1 MEVLGLVSTTN
12 PNALKIVFDEEQESI
27 DKGVTT
33 FTAEVSKH
41 FGLSEGNTAP
51 DLSMIKAGN
60 YFLYEGADGIAK
72 VFTIIDVTSD
82 SPDEIVS
89 FYAED
94 GGLDIIN
101 EIVGDYEAKDAM
113 IISKYFDLFL
123 KNTGFKIGINELGT
137 TYSRKLKWDGESSV
151 TERLRSVAHQFDHAE
166 INFSFKV
173 KGMRVTQK
181 RVNIYKKRGEETGI
195 TLELNRHVNR
205 ITATETIA
213 NLATSLSPKGSVP
226 ENKKEPITLKGHKYD
241 DGRFFVENG
250 FLRDRESNETW
261 SRFLSEGRGAVG
273 GYINK
278 PYTYDTTNVVTLRN
292 SAITELKKVSQ
303 VAKNFEIDIAV
314 LPDEVRIGDTINIV
328 NQKGELYLEAR
339 VLQLTRSRVED
350 KAVAVLGD
358 YLIKESGINEKLFE
372 LSEQMKNIPQGDSS
386 YLWIRYADDDKG
398 TGFSASPVNK
408 SYMAVKTVINQP
420 IPSDNVEDYEGL
432 WVLIQGEG
440 VPGEPGQ
447 DGEPTYTWIRYA
459 DNVSGGG
466 ISANPQGKKYIG
478 FAYNKD
484 TATPSNAP
492 KDYQWF
498 LAKGEDGVNGS
509 DGKNGVNGLPGAD
522 GKPTYT
528 WIKYANGANGEGMTE
543 SPTSSTFFIGIAV
556 NKLVQAESSNPSDYT
571 WSKFVGEDGDDGVP
585 GKPGA
590 DGKPTY
596 TWMKYADT
604 DKGTGMSNSPAGKD
618 YIGFAYNKA
627 TAAESNVATDYIWS
641 LIKGEDG
648 KNGLSITSVQS
659 LFYQST
665 SATSLVAGKWVTTA
679 PTWESGKFSWT
690 KTKTVFSDSTSS
702 ETVPVNITGGIGKDG
717 KPTYTWLMYADDDKG
732 KGISASPVGK
742 YFIGFAYN
750 KAVEKPS
757 TVAKDYTWS
766 AMYDEEKT
774 AELQN
779 QLNNLNY
786 VGTNLW
792 APNYYKDNVGYIGND
807 DLIVINDAYRY
818 TDYIP
823 TADFKK
829 ITRTVFVIPTA
840 AAGMRYHFYDKDKN
854 PISYIQPNVNRLGSI
869 TTDIPDNT
877 VFVRF
882 YATPKFGG
890 KIKVELGNKSTDY
903 SISPLDTPT
912 TGDLSNVQ
920 TELQQQLGSIVTPV
934 MQPNRPTAKEGL
946 VWWKTDVTGG
956 VIGIEKY
963 IGGKWE
969 KQVIQQETL
978 NIINLNAVKI
988 TGSEITGTEISG
1000 SALISTFDNTV
1011 SHGSPVRQRGTL
1023 TLDKGYALIKYEQ
1036 YNENTPNVII
1046 NKGETKMDE
1055 YGINTTLKDSNDK
1068 VLVFS
1073 QYGPLGINIDDR
1085 SKPYGRVSLG
1095 YNDLVA
1101 IPEKA
1106 FASNMYESGF
1116 AEYSSSALHQPR
1128 YSRNNRLV
1136 QLSGAIR
1143 NNNVVKSN
1151 VITTMAV
1158 LPVEVRP
1165 ARAVRVICQGSGMN
1179 RYLLTVTL
1187 EGELNLDRY
1196 GTNSQIDVTVGSW
1209 INIACTFVAGN

>member
-1 MEVLGLVSTTN
+1 MTKAFNGYFTDRNMEVLGLVSTTN

-41 FGLSEGNTAP
+41 FGLSEGNTTP
-51 DLSMIKAGN
+51 DLSMVQAGN
-60 YFLYEGADGIAK
+60 YFLYEGVDGIAK

-113 IISKYFDLFL
+113 VISKYFDLFL

-137 TYSRKLKWDGESSV
+137 TYSRKLKWDGEASV

-292 SAITELKKVSQ
+292 SAITELKKISQ
-303 VAKNFEIDIAV
+303 VAKNFEVDIAV

-432 WVLIQGEG
+432 WLLIQGEG
-440 VPGEPGQ
+440 VPGEPGK

-459 DNVSGGG
+459 DDVAGGG
-466 ISANPQGKKYIG
+466 ISDKPEGKMYIG
-478 FAYNKD
+478 FAHNKP
-484 TATPSNAP
+484 TPEPSNIP
-492 KDYQWF
+492 KDY
-498 LAKGEDGVNGS
+498 A
-509 DGKNGVNGLPGAD
+509 
-522 GKPTYT
+522 
-528 WIKYANGANGEGMTE
+528 
-543 SPTSSTFFIGIAV
+543 
-556 NKLVQAESSNPSDYT
+556 
-571 WSKFVGEDGDDGVP
+571 
-585 GKPGA
+585 
-590 DGKPTY
+590 
-596 TWMKYADT
+596 
-604 DKGTGMSNSPAGKD
+604 
-618 YIGFAYNKA
+618 
-627 TAAESNVATDYIWS
+627 
-641 LIKGEDG
+641 
-648 KNGLSITSVQS
+648 
-659 LFYQST
+659 
-665 SATSLVAGKWVTTA
+665 
-679 PTWESGKFSWT
+679 
-690 KTKTVFSDSTSS
+690 
-702 ETVPVNITGGIGKDG
+702 
-717 KPTYTWLMYADDDKG
+717 
-732 KGISASPVGK
+732 
-742 YFIGFAYN
+742 
-750 KAVEKPS
+750 
-757 TVAKDYTWS
+757 WS
-766 AMYDEEKT
+766 AMYDEAKMLELNEKVSVI
-774 AELQN
+774 EEQ
-779 QLNNLNY
+779 
-786 VGTNLW
+786 TNEISESL
-792 APNYYKDNVGYIGND
+792 
-807 DLIVINDAYRY
+807 DLLV
-818 TDYIP
+818 
-823 TADFKK
+823 
-829 ITRTVFVIPTA
+829 V
-840 AAGMRYHFYDKDKN
+840 
-854 PISYIQPNVNRLGSI
+854 
-869 TTDIPDNT
+869 
-877 VFVRF
+877 
-882 YATPKFGG
+882 
-890 KIKVELGNKSTDY
+890 
-903 SISPLDTPT
+903 
-912 TGDLSNVQ
+912 
-920 TELQQQLGSIVTPV
+920 PV
-934 MQPNRPTAKEGL
+934 MQPDRPIAKEGM

-969 KQVIQQETL
+969 KQIIQQDTL

-1000 SALISTFDNTV
+1000 STIISTFDEEIV
-1011 SHGSPVRQRGTL
+1011 PGSSVKRRGTL
-1023 TLDKGYALIKYEQ
+1023 KLDKGSLASDFEY
-1036 YNENTPNVII
+1036 YNI
-1046 NKGETKMDE
+1046 NQPSLVTAKGNARVSGDGLQTVMYDAQGKVTSGARYSDV
-1055 YGINTTLKDSNDK
+1055 GIS
-1068 VLVFS
+1068 
-1073 QYGPLGINIDDR
+1073 INMP
-1085 SKPYGRVSLG
+1085 SKPYGPVIL
-1095 YNDLVA
+1095 
-1101 IPEKA
+1101 
-1106 FASNMYESGF
+1106 
-1116 AEYSSSALHQPR
+1116 R
-1128 YSRNNRLV
+1128 YSDLLSINDTALTASTDWAVYSTSGVSQPIASRS
-1136 QLSGAIR
+1136 QGAITLSGAFKPLE
-1143 NNNVVKSN
+1143 NLPVTGVSESY
-1151 VITTMAV
+1151 VMAV
-1158 LPVEVRP
+1158 LPPGLRP
-1165 ARAVRVICQGSGMN
+1165 SKRAEFINAGSGL
-1179 RYLLTVTL
+1179 RKYLLTVYPNGNVEASRNVDLGGYTPF
-1187 EGELNLDRY
+1187 
-1196 GTNSQIDVTVGSW
+1196 NSGGFYSISCVFT
-1209 INIACTFVAGN
+1209 AETA

>member
-1 MEVLGLVSTTN
+1 MTKDFNGYFTDRNMEVLGLVSTTN
-12 PNALKIVFDEEQESI
+12 PNALKIVFDEEQDSI

-33 FTAEVSKH
+33 FAAEVSKH
-41 FGLSEGNTAP
+41 FGLSGGNTTP
-51 DLSMIKAGN
+51 DLSIIKAGN
-60 YFLYEGADGIAK
+60 YFLYEGVDGIAK

-113 IISKYFDLFL
+113 VISKYFDLFL

-137 TYSRKLKWDGESSV
+137 TYSRKLKWDGEASV

-181 RVNIYKKRGEETGI
+181 HVNIYKKRGEETGI

-226 ENKKEPITLKGHKYD
+226 ENKKDPITLKGHKYD

-303 VAKNFEIDIAV
+303 VAKNFEVDIAV

-432 WVLIQGEG
+432 WLLIQGEG
-440 VPGEPGQ
+440 VPGEPGK

-466 ISANPQGKKYIG
+466 ISANPEGKMYIG
-478 FAYNKD
+478 FAHNKP
-484 TATPSNAP
+484 TPEPSDIP
-492 KDYQWF
+492 KDY
-498 LAKGEDGVNGS
+498 A
-509 DGKNGVNGLPGAD
+509 
-522 GKPTYT
+522 
-528 WIKYANGANGEGMTE
+528 
-543 SPTSSTFFIGIAV
+543 
-556 NKLVQAESSNPSDYT
+556 
-571 WSKFVGEDGDDGVP
+571 
-585 GKPGA
+585 
-590 DGKPTY
+590 
-596 TWMKYADT
+596 
-604 DKGTGMSNSPAGKD
+604 
-618 YIGFAYNKA
+618 
-627 TAAESNVATDYIWS
+627 
-641 LIKGEDG
+641 
-648 KNGLSITSVQS
+648 
-659 LFYQST
+659 
-665 SATSLVAGKWVTTA
+665 
-679 PTWESGKFSWT
+679 
-690 KTKTVFSDSTSS
+690 
-702 ETVPVNITGGIGKDG
+702 
-717 KPTYTWLMYADDDKG
+717 
-732 KGISASPVGK
+732 
-742 YFIGFAYN
+742 
-750 KAVEKPS
+750 
-757 TVAKDYTWS
+757 WS
-766 AMYDEEKT
+766 AMYDEAKML
-774 AELQN
+774 ELQE
-779 QLNNLNY
+779 QLNGMNY

-792 APNYYKDNVGYIGND
+792 APNFYESKGNVGAIDINTGVPNTNANYI
-807 DLIVINDAYRY
+807 Y
-818 TDYIP
+818 TDRI
-823 TADFKK
+823 ALNGAKS
-829 ITRTVFVIPTA
+829 ITRTVFEIPTPTLS
-840 AAGMRYHFYDKDKN
+840 RVSFYKTDSDT
-854 PISYIQPNVNRLGSI
+854 SYITFANINMSTPGPV
-869 TTDIPDNT
+869 TVDIPPEANYI
-877 VFVRF
+877 RF
-882 YATPKFGG
+882 FKSRQDG
-890 KIKVELGNKSTDY
+890 KVKVELGNKATDY

-920 TELQQQLGSIVTPV
+920 TELQQQLGSIVVPV
-934 MQPNRPTAKEGL
+934 MQPNRPTPKEGM
-946 VWWKTDVTGG
+946 VWWKTDVTGD

-963 IGGKWE
+963 VGGKWE

-988 TGSEITGTEISG
+988 TGSEITGTEIAG
-1000 SALISTFDNTV
+1000 STLVSAFDNSV
-1011 SHGSPVRQRGTL
+1011 VQGSPIRRRGTL
-1023 TLDKGYALIKYEQ
+1023 TLAKGYALIKYEQ
-1036 YNENTPNVII
+1036 YDENSPDIVI
-1046 NKGETKMDE
+1046 NKGESRMDE
-1055 YGINTTLKDSNDK
+1055 YGISTILRDKNDNE
-1068 VLVFS
+1068 LVSS
-1073 QYGPLGINIDDR
+1073 QYGPLGININDR
-1085 SKPYGRVSLG
+1085 SKAYGSVNLG

-1101 IPEKA
+1101 INETA
-1106 FASNMYESGF
+1106 FTSNMYKPGFTQYDTSPSG
-1116 AEYSSSALHQPR
+1116 QPR

-1143 NNNVVKSN
+1143 NNVVVSGG
-1151 VITTMAV
+1151 VMAV

-1165 ARAVRVICQGSGMN
+1165 ERIIRIVSQGSSMN
-1179 RYLLTVTL
+1179 RYMMTI
-1187 EGELNLDRY
+1187 ESNGEISAKRY
-1196 GTNSQIDVTVGSW
+1196 GTTSPIDIPVGSW
-1209 INIACTFVAGN
+1209 LNIACAFVAGN

>member
-1 MEVLGLVSTTN
+1 MTKAFNGYFTDRNMEVLGLVSTTN

-33 FTAEVSKH
+33 FAAEVSKH
-41 FGLSEGNTAP
+41 FGLSEGNTTP
-51 DLSMIKAGN
+51 DLSMVQAGN
-60 YFLYEGADGIAK
+60 YFLYEGVDGIAK

-113 IISKYFDLFL
+113 VISKYFDLFL

-137 TYSRKLKWDGESSV
+137 TYSRKLKWDGEASV

-292 SAITELKKVSQ
+292 SAITELQKVSQ
-303 VAKNFEIDIAV
+303 VAKNFEVDIAV

-420 IPSDNVEDYEGL
+420 APSDNVEDYEGL

-440 VPGEPGQ
+440 VPGEPGK

-466 ISANPQGKKYIG
+466 ISANPEGKMYIG
-478 FAYNKD
+478 FAHNKP
-484 TATPSNAP
+484 TPEPSNIP
-492 KDYQWF
+492 KDY
-498 LAKGEDGVNGS
+498 V
-509 DGKNGVNGLPGAD
+509 
-522 GKPTYT
+522 
-528 WIKYANGANGEGMTE
+528 
-543 SPTSSTFFIGIAV
+543 
-556 NKLVQAESSNPSDYT
+556 
-571 WSKFVGEDGDDGVP
+571 
-585 GKPGA
+585 
-590 DGKPTY
+590 
-596 TWMKYADT
+596 
-604 DKGTGMSNSPAGKD
+604 
-618 YIGFAYNKA
+618 
-627 TAAESNVATDYIWS
+627 
-641 LIKGEDG
+641 
-648 KNGLSITSVQS
+648 
-659 LFYQST
+659 
-665 SATSLVAGKWVTTA
+665 
-679 PTWESGKFSWT
+679 
-690 KTKTVFSDSTSS
+690 
-702 ETVPVNITGGIGKDG
+702 
-717 KPTYTWLMYADDDKG
+717 
-732 KGISASPVGK
+732 
-742 YFIGFAYN
+742 
-750 KAVEKPS
+750 
-757 TVAKDYTWS
+757 WS
-766 AMYDEEKT
+766 AMYDEAKML
-774 AELQN
+774 ELNDKVSVIEEQ
-779 QLNNLNY
+779 
-786 VGTNLW
+786 TNEISESL
-792 APNYYKDNVGYIGND
+792 
-807 DLIVINDAYRY
+807 DLLV
-818 TDYIP
+818 
-823 TADFKK
+823 
-829 ITRTVFVIPTA
+829 V
-840 AAGMRYHFYDKDKN
+840 
-854 PISYIQPNVNRLGSI
+854 
-869 TTDIPDNT
+869 
-877 VFVRF
+877 
-882 YATPKFGG
+882 
-890 KIKVELGNKSTDY
+890 
-903 SISPLDTPT
+903 
-912 TGDLSNVQ
+912 
-920 TELQQQLGSIVTPV
+920 PV
-934 MQPNRPTAKEGL
+934 MQPDRPIAKEGM

-969 KQVIQQETL
+969 KQIIQQDTL

-988 TGSEITGTEISG
+988 TGSEIAGTEISG
-1000 SALISTFDNTV
+1000 STIISTFDEEIV
-1011 SHGSPVRQRGTL
+1011 PGSLVKRRGTL
-1023 TLDKGYALIKYEQ
+1023 KLDKGSLTSDFEY
-1036 YNENTPNVII
+1036 YNINQPSLVTAKGNVRVSGDGLQTVMYDAQGKVTSGSRYSDVGISI
-1046 NKGETKMDE
+1046 NK
-1055 YGINTTLKDSNDK
+1055 
-1068 VLVFS
+1068 
-1073 QYGPLGINIDDR
+1073 P
-1085 SKPYGRVSLG
+1085 SKPHGP
-1095 YNDLVA
+1095 A
-1101 IPEKA
+1101 I
-1106 FASNMYESGF
+1106 
-1116 AEYSSSALHQPR
+1116 LR
-1128 YSRNNRLV
+1128 YSDLLSINDTALTASADWAVYATGGVSQPIASRS
-1136 QLSGAIR
+1136 QGATTLSGAFKPLK
-1143 NNNVVKSN
+1143 NLPVTGVSESY
-1151 VITTMAV
+1151 VMAV
-1158 LPVEVRP
+1158 LPPGLRP
-1165 ARAVRVICQGSGMN
+1165 SKRMEFTNAGSGL
-1179 RYLLTVTL
+1179 RKYLLTVYPNGNVEASRNVDLSGYTPF
-1187 EGELNLDRY
+1187 
-1196 GTNSQIDVTVGSW
+1196 NSGGFYSISCVFTAETV
-1209 INIACTFVAGN
+1209 